1 MKRFLAF
8 VVMLFLLAGSASG
21 EEGYTWAD
29 LEADVQTI
37 VKGNLGYSDS
47 VWLQLGN
54 MGVQNLSCMVGVAGD
69 TVTIIIAA
77 DTPEYDLPA
86 DFSMLW
92 ATSKKATGTV
102 WERFD
107 LGSRGQSGTGLEEGV
122 QHAYT
127 YSNVKKK
134 VIGWYPTPTGADT
147 ALIYYFRIP
156 VVMDTSTD
164 TIDVLECF
172 HSSLV
177 TSVLIQVYERSK
189 QTGEANRMW
198 ALLPTQINWA
208 KAYLYSKPP
217 DIIISPRMIGRD
229 H

>member
-1 MKRFLAF
+1 MKRISIFIA
-8 VVMLFLLAGSASG
+8 MIFLLAGSASSQVD
-21 EEGYTWAD
+21 YTWAN

-37 VKGNLGYSDS
+37 VKGDLGYSDS

-54 MGVQNLSCMVGVAGD
+54 MGIQNLASMVGVSVE
-69 TVTIIIAA
+69 TVTVYLGP
-77 DTPEYDLPA
+77 DTAEKALPE

-92 ATSKKATGTV
+92 AASQKITGTI

-122 QHAYT
+122 QHVYVYGKAQQKT
-127 YSNVKKK
+127 
-134 VIGWYPTPTGADT
+134 IGWYPTPAVADS
-147 ALIYYFRIP
+147 ALIYYFKVP
-156 VVMDTSTD
+156 PLLTASTD
-164 TIDVLECF
+164 TVDVLECF
-172 HSSLV
+172 HPSLI
-177 TSVLIQVYERSK
+177 TSCLIQVYERAGRTDK
-189 QTGEANRMW
+189 ANRLW